1 MSSRLKSLFILHP
14 SSLRVLILRLRQ
26 LGDIVL
32 TTPLLTTLKRTFPD
46 ARVDIVLNER
56 LAPLLQEHPDVAR
69 VIPFSYSE
77 LHNLARYIPKV
88 WRTMRSTRYDA
99 IIDMRSTPSTL
110 LFSLF
115 SLRTPVRS
123 GLGKHFYARL
133 LLTHTIS
140 PCGLREQML
149 DHNLSFLA
157 PLGQQ
162 RPLSIQRRISLY
174 VSDEERRDFRAY
186 MSAQGIDFSRPIL
199 LAGVTAKLPDKR
211 WRSDYV
217 VALLG
222 RLLRQ
227 VPTLQ
232 IVLNYAPGREA
243 DDARA
248 IHAALGNAPRIFLNI
263 EAKGV
268 RQLMAMA
275 SLCDAYLGNEGGAR
289 HVAHAFG
296 KPTFAICSPRANK
309 STWLPI
315 DDPRHLAV
323 APSDVASPEAL
334 AAMTYQ
340 QRYDLMTPDIVWQHL
355 LPFIPLIEKG

>member
-1 MSSRLKSLFILHP
+1 MH
-14 SSLRVLILRLRQ
+14 VLILRLRQ

-32 TTPLLTTLKRTFPD
+32 TTPLLTTLKRTFPE

-56 LAPLLQEHPDVAR
+56 LASLLQEHPDVDR
-69 VIPFSYSE
+69 IIPFSHEE

-88 WRTMRSTRYDA
+88 WRTMRSTRYDV
-99 IIDMRSTPSTL
+99 IIDMRSTPNTL
-110 LFSLF
+110 LFTLF
-115 SLRTPVRS
+115 SLRTPIRS
-123 GLGKHFYARL
+123 GLDKHFYARL
-133 LLTHTIS
+133 LLTHTIP
-140 PCGLREQML
+140 PCGLREQMV
-149 DHNLSFLA
+149 DHNLRFLA
-157 PLGQQ
+157 PLGHPQ
-162 RPLSIQRRISLY
+162 PLSIQRRISLY
-174 VSDEERRDFRAY
+174 VSDEERCDFHAY
-186 MSAQGIDFSRPIL
+186 MSSQGIDFSRPIL

-211 WRSDYV
+211 WRSDYMTD
-217 VALLG
+217 LLG

-227 VPTLQ
+227 MPTLQ

-248 IHAALGNAPRIFLNI
+248 IHAALHNDPRVFLNI

-268 RQLMAMA
+268 RQFMAMA

-315 DDPRHLAV
+315 DDPRHRSV
-323 APSDVASPEAL
+323 VPSDVATPEAL
-334 AAMTYQ
+334 TAMTYQ
-340 QRYDLMTPDIVWQHL
+340 QRYDLMTPDIVWQQL
-355 LPFIPLIEKG
+355 QTFIPLIEKG